1 MLQSIVLM
9 SFYGWQFRLLSCSKG
24 DFKMKKIMKGLLLG
38 TAAVASVAVLA
49 GSSGLGGVA
58 DTITGSFTS
67 FGKLIIATAQV
78 AGVGF
83 GAGAIFKFKQHKDN
97 PTQVPIGTPFMMLV
111 VSFLLV
117 FLPSMFAPA
126 GETMYG
132 SSASAGGFA
141 GGGVSALI

>member
-1 MLQSIVLM
+1 
-9 SFYGWQFRLLSCSKG
+9 
-24 DFKMKKIMKGLLLG
+24 MKKTIKGLLLG
-38 TAAVASVAVLA
+38 TVAMASVVALATTVDVAS
-49 GSSGLGGVA
+49 STSGLGGVA

-132 SSASAGGFA
+132 SSASAGGFSGA
-141 GGGVSALI
+141 GITALT